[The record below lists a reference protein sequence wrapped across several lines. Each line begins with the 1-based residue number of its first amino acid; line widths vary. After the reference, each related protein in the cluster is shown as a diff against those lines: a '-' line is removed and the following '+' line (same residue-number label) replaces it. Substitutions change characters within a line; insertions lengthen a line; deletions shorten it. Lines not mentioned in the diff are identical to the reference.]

1 VLQRGKQILRQDARA
16 LARQTERIRSLG
28 GERYTSTELDLFGNA
43 IWHLLRHAER
53 AELPDSGNESAATVS
68 ERTVVF
74 EA

>member
-1 VLQRGKQILRQDARA
+1 V
-16 LARQTERIRSLG
+16 
-28 GERYTSTELDLFGNA
+28 STELDLFGNA

-53 AELPDSGNESAATVS
+53 AELPDSGEASAATIS